1 MLFSILLKSLYF
13 SKIKA
18 QEKIE
23 AAIKIIITLLTTK
36 SARAKSWISEK
47 SADPPNPTTCVATS
61 CYIKANV
68 HLNVS

>member
-23 AAIKIIITLLTTK
+23 AAIKIIMTLLTTK
-36 SARAKSWISEK
+36 SARTKSCINEK
-47 SADPPNPTTCVATS
+47 SVDPPNPQLV
-61 CYIKANV
+61 
-68 HLNVS
+68 